1 MRGLTSKFVYNH
13 PRERRYNNYM
23 SWNIKDTSPR
33 DGDLVELVGL
43 RHKHFIFT
51 LKAGTTFQSHRGVIQ
66 HDDLIGLPWGSQ
78 IRSHQGSPFVLI
90 QPALPDLLRDLP
102 RRTQILYPKDIGY
115 ILMMLGI
122 GPGVKVIEAGT
133 GSGGLTSALAFAV
146 GREGCV
152 YTYEAKAEVSQHAEN
167 NVKRFG
173 LEPQVVFHVKDIQ
186 QGFEQSGVDA
196 LFLDLPNPY
205 DYMPQVRAALKP
217 GGAFGCILPT
227 SNQVILLLS
236 ALRQAR
242 FAFVDVCEIMIRFY
256 QAEYSKFR
264 PTDRMVAHTGFL
276 IFARPV
282 NLEDNPES
290 LDLLAESPSLD

>member
-1 MRGLTSKFVYNH
+1 
-13 PRERRYNNYM
+13 M
-23 SWNIKDTSPR
+23 SWNTTDTSPK
-33 DGDLVELVGL
+33 DGDLVEMVGL

-51 LKAGTTFQSHRGVIQ
+51 LQSGTLFQSHRGVIP
-66 HDDLIGLPWGSQ
+66 HDDLIGLPWGNQ
-78 IRSHQGSPFVLI
+78 IRSHLGSPFVLI

-146 GREGCV
+146 GREGHI
-152 YTYEAKAEVSQHAEN
+152 YTYEAKEDVSHHAQN
-167 NVKRFG
+167 NLRRFG
-173 LEPQVVFHVKDIQ
+173 LDPQVTFHVKDIQ
-186 QGFEQSGVDA
+186 GGFEQTNVDA

-205 DYMPQVRAALKP
+205 DYMSQVRAALKP

-236 ALRQAR
+236 VLRQAR
-242 FAFVDVCEIMIRFY
+242 FAFVDVCEILMRYY
-256 QAEYSKFR
+256 QAESSKFR

-282 NLEDNPES
+282 NLEENSDS
-290 LDLLAESPSLD
+290 LDLLAESPSVD

>member
-1 MRGLTSKFVYNH
+1 
-13 PRERRYNNYM
+13 M
-23 SWNIKDTSPR
+23 SWNIKNTCPQ
-33 DGDLVELVGL
+33 DGDLVQLVGL

-51 LKAGTTFQSHRGVIQ
+51 LQSGATFQSHRGVIP
-66 HDDLIGLPWGSQ
+66 HDDLIGLAWGSQ

-115 ILMMLGI
+115 ILMTLGI

-146 GREGCV
+146 GREGHV
-152 YTYEAKAEVSQHAEN
+152 FTYEAKPDVSRHAQN
-167 NVKRFG
+167 NLKRFG
-173 LEPQVVFHVKDIQ
+173 LDSQVTFQVKDIRD
-186 QGFEQSGVDA
+186 GFEQSGVDA

-205 DYMPQVRAALKP
+205 DYMTQVRAALKP

-227 SNQVILLLS
+227 SNQVILLLG
-236 ALRQAR
+236 ALHQAR
-242 FAFVDVCEIMIRFY
+242 FAFVDVCEIMMRYY
-256 QAEYSKFR
+256 QAEFSRFR
-264 PTDRMVAHTGFL
+264 PTDRMVAHTGYL

-282 NLEDNPES
+282 NLEENPES
-290 LDLLAESPSLD
+290 LDLLSESPSSD

>member
-1 MRGLTSKFVYNH
+1 
-13 PRERRYNNYM
+13 M
-23 SWNIKDTSPR
+23 SWNTSNISPG
-33 DGDLVELVGL
+33 DGDLVQLVGM

-51 LKAGTTFQSHRGVIQ
+51 LQAGATFQSHRGVIP
-66 HDDLIGLPWGSQ
+66 HDELIGLPWGSQ

-115 ILMMLGI
+115 ILLMLGI

-146 GREGCV
+146 GRSGQVC
-152 YTYEAKAEVSQHAEN
+152 TYEAKEEVSRHAQKNLE
-167 NVKRFG
+167 RFG
-173 LEPQVVFHVKDIQ
+173 LDAQVSFHVRDISA
-186 QGFEQSGVDA
+186 GFEEDNADA

-227 SNQVILLLS
+227 TNQVILLLG

-242 FAFVDVCEIMIRFY
+242 FAFVDVCEILMRYY
-256 QAEYSKFR
+256 QAESSKFR

-276 IFARPV
+276 VFARPV
-282 NLEDNPES
+282 NTAEDPES
-290 LDLLAESPSLD
+290 LELLAESSPSS